1 MSLPPA
7 FQNTT
12 IGIDPTVASEDELN
26 FTKNS
31 IRASAKLKSIPPDR
45 AQALSVNEPLRLN
58 VKLTEKEL
66 GAMAGVENLQ
76 IPTPTAFPKINFRE
90 ETVIGDGVFVEN
102 LRTLLT
108 SVLRTV
114 DASIPNKDQ
123 NRAVKHI
130 LRKEFDAAY
139 ISVMESVSSGGKQ
152 LPIDGEYF
160 VRPY

>member
-45 AQALSVNEPLRLN
+45 AQALN

-76 IPTPTAFPKINFRE
+76 IPTSTAFPKINFRE